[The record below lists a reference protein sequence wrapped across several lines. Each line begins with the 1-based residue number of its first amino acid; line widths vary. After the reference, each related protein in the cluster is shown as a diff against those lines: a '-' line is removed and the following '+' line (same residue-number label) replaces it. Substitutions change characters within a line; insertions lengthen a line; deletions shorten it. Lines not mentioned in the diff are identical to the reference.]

1 MSKTWKLNENTRK
14 AIKRRIESGDLRLGG
29 PSVSIGEH
37 VYAILDGSG
46 QVEPY
51 VLFVG
56 EYFSVK
62 VSEIMMEEVRA

>member
-37 VYAILDGSG
+37 VYAIRYCDLNGKFNIVDLTIIK
-46 QVEPY
+46 ED
-51 VLFVG
+51 
-56 EYFSVK
+56 
-62 VSEIMMEEVRA
+62 